1 MDKKTAVCT
10 GESFEVTNIFSP
22 PGVEINVPAV
32 PVLIIT
38 QSESEEIEKK
48 IDIIIIEK
56 IANFL
61 NL

>member
-1 MDKKTAVCT
+1 MEVCT
-10 GESFEVTNIFSP
+10 GECFNVINIFSP

-48 IDIIIIEK
+48 IDIMIIEK

-61 NL
+61 NLWK